1 MKNRLAMIT
10 VLAALTLVLAAC
22 GSQTT
27 TSEPGQT
34 TAAPPVSTEEST
46 TTEEAGAT
54 AESPQTEPGDANGPQ
69 DLDEVIRVLLETGA
83 TAQLADPVESDVLSA
98 PGQIVHINS
107 EEVEFYTYESA
118 EAAAAEAPLVA
129 DLTNPE
135 GAPQFYRLG
144 TMLIRYVGVND
155 VVRDLLENLLGAQ
168 PAG

>member
-1 MKNRLAMIT
+1 MKNRFAMT
-10 VLAALTLVLAAC
+10 TFLAALTLVLAAC
-22 GSQTT
+22 GAQT
-27 TSEPGQT
+27 TSESGQT
-34 TAAPPVSTEEST
+34 TAAPTVSAEEST

-54 AESPQTEPGDANGPQ
+54 AAIPQTGSGDADVPQ

-98 PGQIVHINS
+98 PGQIVHINN

-144 TMLIRYVGVND
+144 NMLIRYVGVND
-155 VVRDLLENLLGAQ
+155 VVRDLLENVLGAQ
-168 PAG
+168 PAGE

>member
-1 MKNRLAMIT
+1 MKDKVAMIT
-10 VLAALTLVLAAC
+10 ALAALTLVLAAC
-22 GSQTT
+22 GAQTS

-34 TAAPPVSTEEST
+34 T
-46 TTEEAGAT
+46 TEEASVT
-54 AESPQTEPGDANGPQ
+54 AGSPQTNPGDASVPE

-83 TAQLADPVESDVLSA
+83 TVDLADPVESDVLSV
-98 PGQIVHINS
+98 PGQIVHINN
-107 EEVEFYTYESA
+107 EEVEFYTYEST

-168 PAG
+168 PAGE